1 MANTLVNVDVYE
13 MIQLRDL
20 SFPQKINSENLTGK
34 AYKIYAPHFK
44 PYVVANKLT

>member
-1 MANTLVNVDVYE
+1 

-20 SFPQKINSENLTGK
+20 SFPQKINSENIWVDFNWKT
-34 AYKIYAPHFK
+34 YKIYAPHLM